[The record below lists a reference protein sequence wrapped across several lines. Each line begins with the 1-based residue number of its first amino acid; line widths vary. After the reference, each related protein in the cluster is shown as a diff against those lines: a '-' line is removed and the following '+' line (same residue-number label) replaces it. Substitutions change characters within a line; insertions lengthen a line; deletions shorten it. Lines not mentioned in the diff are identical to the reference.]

1 MVHCIY
7 LCNPKGNCQEVKT
20 LDKYE
25 YSLKLDE
32 IKKLVT
38 SGNYEEAVK
47 VADTVEW
54 KRVRNTRTLC
64 MVSEIYEANDRLE
77 DSKEILLRAYR
88 RSQTTRTILFRLTE
102 VAIKMKE
109 FDEAVEYYSEFVN
122 AAPNDTSRY
131 ILKYE
136 IYKGRGSSLEDQ
148 ISILEEYKEAEY
160 TEQWGY
166 ELAKLYYQAGE
177 KQKCIESCDD
187 LVLWFRQGKYVIKAL
202 ELKRSLTDLTPVQQ
216 AIYDHRDEMMP
227 IKERVEAAVPE
238 LEKIIVDKM
247 PSNETDAI
255 TENIISETQK
265 ELAQAVSQ
273 HTAAAEQEVLKPVQ
287 DQSWRYAT
295 GGTTRVMPTDVVKET
310 LQQENT
316 TAAPDIAFDAQQLQ
330 KELAESM
337 REIISGIHP
346 AETEAEIVEP
356 KNDMSFFK
364 DRAADV
370 SVEQPKESIDDIL
383 VSMSGADEA
392 ASTAEQEEPEKE
404 IPEMPVM
411 PEQPVEPV
419 KTVAENPNLRPR
431 IQNSGTAASGF
442 AALEAQAAKMRA
454 EAQQA
459 AGLNEQL
466 AARAG
471 VDRDKEEKVKM
482 AAQQPPRT
490 EKPVSRPKAE
500 MPVRQPV
507 MKAQTQAPVNGAG
520 QPTERQAQ
528 PQMNVGQPMQGQ
540 APQQANVSQPVQG
553 MVQQP
558 NGGQPMQGRAPQQ
571 ANVGQ
576 PVQGMAPQQ
585 PNGGQP
591 MQGMAPQQANVS
603 QPVQGMAQQQPN
615 GGQPMQGMAPQQ
627 MNGGQPMQGQAPQP
641 AGMNGQP
648 QPSRQNNVN
657 QAQGV
662 IRMERAGRNA
672 EQAAARQ
679 NPYQQAAY
687 RPHQSLTLS
696 QQQMF
701 SYFSTIQGLQEQIA
715 SALNESLI
723 KVQKDKTSRSGNL
736 VITGDPGSGRTTL
749 GIRFAKALCQGRGSS
764 AARVAKIY
772 AEDFNKKDIPS
783 TVAKIAGGTLIIEEA
798 GDLAEESIAQLSKA
812 MEFRTD
818 GLLVILEDEKSYLKE
833 LFDKNPT
840 FAEKF
845 TSEISIPIMTNDELV
860 TFGKIYAYDE
870 DYRIDD
876 SATVALYNRI
886 SEMQTPEHPVCIADV
901 RDIVDDAIQR
911 SERTGIRKLGRILSH
926 KRYDEDDRV
935 ILYEKDFK

>member
-1 MVHCIY
+1 M
-7 LCNPKGNCQEVKT
+7 
-20 LDKYE
+20 
-25 YSLKLDE
+25 
-32 IKKLVT
+32 
-38 SGNYEEAVK
+38 
-47 VADTVEW
+47 
-54 KRVRNTRTLC
+54 
-64 MVSEIYEANDRLE
+64 
-77 DSKEILLRAYR
+77 
-88 RSQTTRTILFRLTE
+88 TRTILFRLTE

-148 ISILEEYKEAEY
+148 IAILEEYKEAEY

-202 ELKRSLTDLTPVQQ
+202 ELKRSLTELTPMQQ
-216 AIYDHRDEMMP
+216 TIYDHRDENLMP

-273 HTAAAEQEVLKPVQ
+273 HTAAAEQETPEQQ
-287 DQSWRYAT
+287 DQSWRYST
-295 GGTTRVMPTDVVKET
+295 GGTTRVMPADAVKNNLQTDAPAAASAGAAET
-310 LQQENT
+310 LSQKQE
-316 TAAPDIAFDAQQLQ
+316 APDQAFDAQQLQ

-356 KNDMSFFK
+356 KNDMSFFR
-364 DRAADV
+364 DRAGNV
-370 SVEQPKESIDDIL
+370 PVQEPKESIDDIL
-383 VSMSGADEA
+383 VSMSGADET
-392 ASTAEQEEPEKE
+392 ASTSTEEKEPERE
-404 IPEMPVM
+404 MPEMPDLQVEN
-411 PEQPVEPV
+411 EQPKEAVQPSGE
-419 KTVAENPNLRPR
+419 ER
-431 IQNSGTAASGF
+431 IPAPQAAAQDSGMAASGL

-454 EAQQA
+454 EAEQA
-459 AGLNEQL
+459 AGLNERL
-466 AARAG
+466 AAHAG
-471 VDRDKEEKVKM
+471 VNAAAEKKVEMPGTTAPDMASGTLENSQTEKKT
-482 AAQQPPRT
+482 AAQPQV
-490 EKPVSRPKAE
+490 PVKKSEQAAREQRIQSVQQSQAG
-500 MPVRQPV
+500 QPV
-507 MKAQTQAPVNGAG
+507 MSRPA
-520 QPTERQAQ
+520 
-528 PQMNVGQPMQGQ
+528 QGQ
-540 APQQANVSQPVQG
+540 QQAAAGVPQQSSADQKAARVS
-553 MVQQP
+553 
-558 NGGQPMQGRAPQQ
+558 
-571 ANVGQ
+571 
-576 PVQGMAPQQ
+576 
-585 PNGGQP
+585 
-591 MQGMAPQQANVS
+591 
-603 QPVQGMAQQQPN
+603 
-615 GGQPMQGMAPQQ
+615 
-627 MNGGQPMQGQAPQP
+627 
-641 AGMNGQP
+641 
-648 QPSRQNNVN
+648 

-662 IRMERAGRNA
+662 IRMERAGRNT
-672 EQAAARQ
+672 EAAATQQ

-687 RPHQSLTLS
+687 RPNQSLTLS
-696 QQQMF
+696 QQQLF

-715 SALNESLI
+715 CAMKETLNKL
-723 KVQKDKTSRSGNL
+723 QKDKTSRSGNL

-749 GIRFAKALCQGRGSS
+749 GIRFAKALCQERGNS

-772 AEDFNKKDIPS
+772 AEDFNKKDIAS

-798 GDLAEESIAQLSKA
+798 GDLSEESIAQLSKA

-876 SATVALYNRI
+876 SAMVALYNRI
-886 SEMQTPEHPVCIADV
+886 GEMQTPEHPVCIADV
-901 RDIVDDAIQR
+901 RDIVDDAISR

>member
-273 HTAAAEQEVLKPVQ
+273 HTAAAEQEVLEPVQ

-295 GGTTRVMPTDVVKET
+295 GGTTRVMPTDAVKET

-316 TAAPDIAFDAQQLQ
+316 TAAPDAAFDAQQLQ

-356 KNDMSFFK
+356 KNDMSFFE

-419 KTVAENPNLRPR
+419 KTVVENPNLRPQM
-431 IQNSGTAASGF
+431 QNSGTAASGF

-471 VDRDKEEKVKM
+471 VDRDKEGSGQWRRPANRETDT
-482 AAQQPPRT
+482 AAAECRPAHAGTGTAADECWSTRAGTGTAADGRRPAHAGNGTAAAERQSTHAGNGSTAAERWPAHAGNGAAAAERWPAHAGNGAAASRNEWPAAAASPEQCKSGPGCDPYGARRQKCRAGSGPAESLPAGSIPASSEPDLKPAADVLLFLHNSGTSGANRFRT
-490 EKPVSRPKAE
+490 E
-500 MPVRQPV
+500 
-507 MKAQTQAPVNGAG
+507 
-520 QPTERQAQ
+520 
-528 PQMNVGQPMQGQ
+528 
-540 APQQANVSQPVQG
+540 
-553 MVQQP
+553 
-558 NGGQPMQGRAPQQ
+558 
-571 ANVGQ
+571 
-576 PVQGMAPQQ
+576 
-585 PNGGQP
+585 
-591 MQGMAPQQANVS
+591 
-603 QPVQGMAQQQPN
+603 
-615 GGQPMQGMAPQQ
+615 
-627 MNGGQPMQGQAPQP
+627 
-641 AGMNGQP
+641 
-648 QPSRQNNVN
+648 
-657 QAQGV
+657 
-662 IRMERAGRNA
+662 
-672 EQAAARQ
+672 
-679 NPYQQAAY
+679 
-687 RPHQSLTLS
+687 
-696 QQQMF
+696 
-701 SYFSTIQGLQEQIA
+701 
-715 SALNESLI
+715 
-723 KVQKDKTSRSGNL
+723 
-736 VITGDPGSGRTTL
+736 
-749 GIRFAKALCQGRGSS
+749 
-764 AARVAKIY
+764 
-772 AEDFNKKDIPS
+772 
-783 TVAKIAGGTLIIEEA
+783 
-798 GDLAEESIAQLSKA
+798 
-812 MEFRTD
+812 
-818 GLLVILEDEKSYLKE
+818 
-833 LFDKNPT
+833 
-840 FAEKF
+840 
-845 TSEISIPIMTNDELV
+845 
-860 TFGKIYAYDE
+860 
-870 DYRIDD
+870 
-876 SATVALYNRI
+876 
-886 SEMQTPEHPVCIADV
+886 
-901 RDIVDDAIQR
+901 
-911 SERTGIRKLGRILSH
+911 
-926 KRYDEDDRV
+926 
-935 ILYEKDFK
+935 

>member
-1 MVHCIY
+1 MVDCTY

-25 YSLKLDE
+25 YNLKLDE

-64 MVSEIYEANDRLE
+64 MVSEIYEANGRLE

-88 RSQTTRTILFRLTE
+88 RSQMTRTILFRLTE

-148 ISILEEYKEAEY
+148 IAILEEYKEAEY

-202 ELKRSLTDLTPVQQ
+202 ELKRSLTELTPMQQ
-216 AIYDHRDEMMP
+216 TIYDHRDENLMP

-273 HTAAAEQEVLKPVQ
+273 HTAAAEQETPEQQ
-287 DQSWRYAT
+287 DQSWRYST
-295 GGTTRVMPTDVVKET
+295 GGTTRVMPADAVRNNLQTDAPAAASAGAAEAVP
-310 LQQENT
+310 QEPE
-316 TAAPDIAFDAQQLQ
+316 APDQAFDAQQLQ

-356 KNDMSFFK
+356 KNDMSFFR
-364 DRAADV
+364 DRAGNV
-370 SVEQPKESIDDIL
+370 PVQEPKESIDDIL
-383 VSMSGADEA
+383 VSMSGADET
-392 ASTAEQEEPEKE
+392 ASTEEKEPERE
-404 IPEMPVM
+404 MPEMPDLQVEN
-411 PEQPVEPV
+411 EQPKEAVQPSGE
-419 KTVAENPNLRPR
+419 ER
-431 IQNSGTAASGF
+431 IPASQAAAQDPGMAASGF

-454 EAQQA
+454 EAEQA
-459 AGLNEQL
+459 AGLNERL
-466 AARAG
+466 AAHAG
-471 VDRDKEEKVKM
+471 VNAAAEKKVEMPGTTAPDMASGTLENSQTEKKT
-482 AAQQPPRT
+482 AAQPQVPVK
-490 EKPVSRPKAE
+490 KPEQAAREQRIQSVQQSQDG
-500 MPVRQPV
+500 QPV
-507 MKAQTQAPVNGAG
+507 MS
-520 QPTERQAQ
+520 QPA
-528 PQMNVGQPMQGQ
+528 QGQ
-540 APQQANVSQPVQG
+540 QQAAAGVPQQSSADQKAARVS
-553 MVQQP
+553 
-558 NGGQPMQGRAPQQ
+558 
-571 ANVGQ
+571 
-576 PVQGMAPQQ
+576 
-585 PNGGQP
+585 
-591 MQGMAPQQANVS
+591 
-603 QPVQGMAQQQPN
+603 
-615 GGQPMQGMAPQQ
+615 
-627 MNGGQPMQGQAPQP
+627 
-641 AGMNGQP
+641 
-648 QPSRQNNVN
+648 

-662 IRMERAGRNA
+662 IRMERAGRNT
-672 EQAAARQ
+672 EAAATQQ

-687 RPHQSLTLS
+687 RPNQSLTLS
-696 QQQMF
+696 QQQLF

-715 SALNESLI
+715 CAMKETLNKL
-723 KVQKDKTSRSGNL
+723 QKDKTSRSGNL

-749 GIRFAKALCQGRGSS
+749 GIRFAKALCQERGNS

-772 AEDFNKKDIPS
+772 AEDFNKKDIAS

-798 GDLAEESIAQLSKA
+798 GDLSEESIAQLSKA

-876 SATVALYNRI
+876 SAMVALYNRI
-886 SEMQTPEHPVCIADV
+886 GEMQTPEHPVCIADV
-901 RDIVDDAIQR
+901 RDIVDDAISR

>member
-553 MVQQP
+553 M
-558 NGGQPMQGRAPQQ
+558 
-571 ANVGQ
+571 
-576 PVQGMAPQQ
+576 
-585 PNGGQP
+585 
-591 MQGMAPQQANVS
+591 
-603 QPVQGMAQQQPN
+603 AQQQPN
-615 GGQPMQGMAPQQ
+615 GGQPMQGR
-627 MNGGQPMQGQAPQP
+627 APQP

>member
-1 MVHCIY
+1 MVDCTY

-25 YSLKLDE
+25 YNLKLDE

-64 MVSEIYEANDRLE
+64 MVSEIYEANGRLE

-88 RSQTTRTILFRLTE
+88 RSQMTRTILFRLTE

-148 ISILEEYKEAEY
+148 IAILEEYKEAEY

-202 ELKRSLTDLTPVQQ
+202 ELKRSLTELTPMQQ
-216 AIYDHRDEMMP
+216 TIYDHRDENLMP

-273 HTAAAEQEVLKPVQ
+273 HTAAAEQETPEQQ
-287 DQSWRYAT
+287 DQSWRYST
-295 GGTTRVMPTDVVKET
+295 GGTTRVMPADAVRNNLQTDAPAAASVEAAEAVP
-310 LQQENT
+310 QEPE
-316 TAAPDIAFDAQQLQ
+316 APDQAFDAQQLQ

-356 KNDMSFFK
+356 KNDMSFFR
-364 DRAADV
+364 DRAGNV
-370 SVEQPKESIDDIL
+370 PVQEPKESIDDIL
-383 VSMSGADEA
+383 VSMSGADET
-392 ASTAEQEEPEKE
+392 ASTEEKEPER
-404 IPEMPVM
+404 EMPAM
-411 PEQPVEPV
+411 PEQPDLQVENEKPKEAV
-419 KTVAENPNLRPR
+419 QPSGEER
-431 IQNSGTAASGF
+431 IPAPQAAAQDPGMAASGF

-454 EAQQA
+454 EAEQA
-459 AGLNEQL
+459 AGLNERL
-466 AARAG
+466 AAHAG
-471 VDRDKEEKVKM
+471 VNAAAEKKVEMPGTTAPDMASGTLENSQTEKKT
-482 AAQQPPRT
+482 AAQPQVPVKKPEQAAREQRIQSVQQNHVDPAPAAYQETQPRPT
-490 EKPVSRPKAE
+490 VPVQGQQSQSG
-500 MPVRQPV
+500 QPV
-507 MKAQTQAPVNGAG
+507 MS
-520 QPTERQAQ
+520 QPA
-528 PQMNVGQPMQGQ
+528 QGQ
-540 APQQANVSQPVQG
+540 QQAAAGVPQQSSADQKAARVS
-553 MVQQP
+553 
-558 NGGQPMQGRAPQQ
+558 
-571 ANVGQ
+571 
-576 PVQGMAPQQ
+576 
-585 PNGGQP
+585 
-591 MQGMAPQQANVS
+591 
-603 QPVQGMAQQQPN
+603 
-615 GGQPMQGMAPQQ
+615 
-627 MNGGQPMQGQAPQP
+627 
-641 AGMNGQP
+641 
-648 QPSRQNNVN
+648 

-662 IRMERAGRNA
+662 IRMERAGRNT
-672 EQAAARQ
+672 EAAATQQ
-679 NPYQQAAY
+679 NPYQQVAY
-687 RPHQSLTLS
+687 RPNQSLTLS
-696 QQQMF
+696 QQQLF

-715 SALNESLI
+715 CAMKETLNKL
-723 KVQKDKTSRSGNL
+723 QKDKTSRSGNL

-749 GIRFAKALCQGRGSS
+749 GIRFAKALCQERGNS

-772 AEDFNKKDIPS
+772 AEDFNKKDIAS

-798 GDLAEESIAQLSKA
+798 GDLSEESIAQLSKA

-876 SATVALYNRI
+876 SAMVALYNRI
-886 SEMQTPEHPVCIADV
+886 GEMQTPEHPVCIADV
-901 RDIVDDAIQR
+901 RDIVDDAISR

>member
-1 MVHCIY
+1 MVDCTY

-25 YSLKLDE
+25 YNLKLDE

-64 MVSEIYEANDRLE
+64 MVSEIYEANGRLE

-88 RSQTTRTILFRLTE
+88 RSQMTRTILFRLTE

-148 ISILEEYKEAEY
+148 IAILEEYKEAEY

-202 ELKRSLTDLTPVQQ
+202 ELKRSLTELTPMQQ
-216 AIYDHRDEMMP
+216 TIYDHRDENLMP

-273 HTAAAEQEVLKPVQ
+273 HTAAAEQETPEQQ
-287 DQSWRYAT
+287 DQSWRYST
-295 GGTTRVMPTDVVKET
+295 GGTTRVMPADAVRNNLQTDAPAAASVEAAEAVP
-310 LQQENT
+310 QEPE
-316 TAAPDIAFDAQQLQ
+316 APDQAFDAQQLQ

-337 REIISGIHP
+337 REIISGIRP

-356 KNDMSFFK
+356 KNDMSFFR
-364 DRAADV
+364 DRAGNV
-370 SVEQPKESIDDIL
+370 PVQEPKESIDDIL
-383 VSMSGADEA
+383 VSMSGADET
-392 ASTAEQEEPEKE
+392 ASTEEKE
-404 IPEMPVM
+404 PKREMPEMPDLQVEN
-411 PEQPVEPV
+411 EQPKEVVQPSGE
-419 KTVAENPNLRPR
+419 ER
-431 IQNSGTAASGF
+431 IPAPQAAAQDPGMAASGF

-454 EAQQA
+454 EAEQA
-459 AGLNEQL
+459 AGLNERL
-466 AARAG
+466 AAHAG
-471 VDRDKEEKVKM
+471 VNAAAEKKVEMPGTTASDMASGTLENSQTEKKT
-482 AAQQPPRT
+482 AAQPQVPVK
-490 EKPVSRPKAE
+490 KPEQAAREQRIQSVQQSQAG
-500 MPVRQPV
+500 QPV
-507 MKAQTQAPVNGAG
+507 MS
-520 QPTERQAQ
+520 QPA
-528 PQMNVGQPMQGQ
+528 QGQ
-540 APQQANVSQPVQG
+540 QQAAAGVPQQSSADQKAARVS
-553 MVQQP
+553 
-558 NGGQPMQGRAPQQ
+558 
-571 ANVGQ
+571 
-576 PVQGMAPQQ
+576 
-585 PNGGQP
+585 
-591 MQGMAPQQANVS
+591 
-603 QPVQGMAQQQPN
+603 
-615 GGQPMQGMAPQQ
+615 
-627 MNGGQPMQGQAPQP
+627 
-641 AGMNGQP
+641 
-648 QPSRQNNVN
+648 

-662 IRMERAGRNA
+662 IRMERAGRNT
-672 EQAAARQ
+672 EAAATQQ

-687 RPHQSLTLS
+687 RPNQSLTLS
-696 QQQMF
+696 QQQLF

-715 SALNESLI
+715 CAMKETLNKL
-723 KVQKDKTSRSGNL
+723 QKDKTSRSGNL

-749 GIRFAKALCQGRGSS
+749 GIRFAKALCQERGNS

-772 AEDFNKKDIPS
+772 AEDFNKKDIAS

-798 GDLAEESIAQLSKA
+798 GDLSEESIAQLSKA

-876 SATVALYNRI
+876 SAMVALYNRI
-886 SEMQTPEHPVCIADV
+886 GEMQTPEHPVCIADV
-901 RDIVDDAIQR
+901 RDIVDDAISR

>member
-273 HTAAAEQEVLKPVQ
+273 HTAAAEQEVLEPVQ
-287 DQSWRYAT
+287 DQSWRYTT
-295 GGTTRVMPTDVVKET
+295 GGTTRVMPTDAVKET

-316 TAAPDIAFDAQQLQ
+316 TATPDTAFDAQQLQ

-419 KTVAENPNLRPR
+419 KTVAENPNLRPQM
-431 IQNSGTAASGF
+431 QNSGTAASGF

-482 AAQQPPRT
+482 AEQQPLRT
-490 EKPVSRPKAE
+490 EKPVSQPKAE
-500 MPVRQPV
+500 MPVQQPV
-507 MKAQTQAPVNGAG
+507 MKAQPQAPVNGAG
-520 QPTERQAQ
+520 QPTERQTQ
-528 PQMNVGQPMQGQ
+528 PQLNVGQPMQGQ
-540 APQQANVSQPVQG
+540 AS
-553 MVQQP
+553 
-558 NGGQPMQGRAPQQ
+558 QQ

-585 PNGGQP
+585 PNGGR
-591 MQGMAPQQANVS
+591 
-603 QPVQGMAQQQPN
+603 
-615 GGQPMQGMAPQQ
+615 
-627 MNGGQPMQGQAPQP
+627 PMQGQAPQQPNVGQPVQGMAPQP
-641 AGMNGQP
+641 AAMNGQP
-648 QPSRQNNVN
+648 QPPRQNNVN

>member
-1 MVHCIY
+1 MVDCTY

-25 YSLKLDE
+25 YNLKLDE

-64 MVSEIYEANDRLE
+64 MVSEIYEANGRLE

-88 RSQTTRTILFRLTE
+88 RSQMTRTILFRLTE

-148 ISILEEYKEAEY
+148 IAILEEYKEAEY

-202 ELKRSLTDLTPVQQ
+202 ELKRSLTELTPMQQ
-216 AIYDHRDEMMP
+216 TIYDHRDENLMP

-273 HTAAAEQEVLKPVQ
+273 HTAAAEQETPEQQ
-287 DQSWRYAT
+287 DQSWRYST
-295 GGTTRVMPTDVVKET
+295 GGTTRVMPADAVRNNLQTDAPAAASVEAAET
-310 LQQENT
+310 LSQKQE
-316 TAAPDIAFDAQQLQ
+316 APDQAFDAQQLQ

-356 KNDMSFFK
+356 KNDMSFFR
-364 DRAADV
+364 DRAGNV
-370 SVEQPKESIDDIL
+370 PVQEPKESIDDIL
-383 VSMSGADEA
+383 VSMSGADET
-392 ASTAEQEEPEKE
+392 ASTEEKEPERE
-404 IPEMPVM
+404 MPEMPDLQVEN
-411 PEQPVEPV
+411 EQPKEAVQPSGE
-419 KTVAENPNLRPR
+419 ER
-431 IQNSGTAASGF
+431 IPASQAAAQDPGMAASGF

-454 EAQQA
+454 EAEQA
-459 AGLNEQL
+459 AGLNERL
-466 AARAG
+466 AAHAG
-471 VDRDKEEKVKM
+471 VNAAAEKKVEMPGTTAPDMASGTLENSQTEKKT
-482 AAQQPPRT
+482 AAQPQVPVK
-490 EKPVSRPKAE
+490 KPEQAAREQRIQSVQQSQAG
-500 MPVRQPV
+500 QPV
-507 MKAQTQAPVNGAG
+507 MS
-520 QPTERQAQ
+520 QPA
-528 PQMNVGQPMQGQ
+528 QGQ
-540 APQQANVSQPVQG
+540 QQAAAGVPQQSSADQKAARVS
-553 MVQQP
+553 
-558 NGGQPMQGRAPQQ
+558 
-571 ANVGQ
+571 
-576 PVQGMAPQQ
+576 
-585 PNGGQP
+585 
-591 MQGMAPQQANVS
+591 
-603 QPVQGMAQQQPN
+603 
-615 GGQPMQGMAPQQ
+615 
-627 MNGGQPMQGQAPQP
+627 
-641 AGMNGQP
+641 
-648 QPSRQNNVN
+648 

-662 IRMERAGRNA
+662 IRMERAGRNT
-672 EQAAARQ
+672 EAAATQQ

-687 RPHQSLTLS
+687 RPNQSLTLS
-696 QQQMF
+696 QQQLF

-715 SALNESLI
+715 CAMKETLNKL
-723 KVQKDKTSRSGNL
+723 QKDKTSRSGNL

-749 GIRFAKALCQGRGSS
+749 GIRFAKALCQERGNS

-772 AEDFNKKDIPS
+772 AEDFNKKDIAS

-798 GDLAEESIAQLSKA
+798 GDLSEESIAQLSKA

-876 SATVALYNRI
+876 SAMVALYNRI
-886 SEMQTPEHPVCIADV
+886 GEMQTPEHPVCIADV
-901 RDIVDDAIQR
+901 RDIVDDAISR

>member
-273 HTAAAEQEVLKPVQ
+273 HTAAAEQEVLEPVQ

-295 GGTTRVMPTDVVKET
+295 GGTTRVMPTDAVKET

-316 TAAPDIAFDAQQLQ
+316 TAAPDTAFDAQQLQ

-419 KTVAENPNLRPR
+419 KTVAENPNLRPQM
-431 IQNSGTAASGF
+431 QNSGTAASGF

-471 VDRDKEEKVKM
+471 VDRDKEEKVKA
-482 AAQQPPRT
+482 AAQQQPRT

-500 MPVRQPV
+500 MPVQQPV

-520 QPTERQAQ
+520 QPTERQTQ
-528 PQMNVGQPMQGQ
+528 PQLNV
-540 APQQANVSQPVQG
+540 
-553 MVQQP
+553 
-558 NGGQPMQGRAPQQ
+558 
-571 ANVGQ
+571 
-576 PVQGMAPQQ
+576 
-585 PNGGQP
+585 GQP
-591 MQGMAPQQANVS
+591 MQGMAPQ
-603 QPVQGMAQQQPN
+603 
-615 GGQPMQGMAPQQ
+615 
-627 MNGGQPMQGQAPQP
+627 P
-641 AGMNGQP
+641 AAMNGQP
-648 QPSRQNNVN
+648 QPPRQNNVN

-672 EQAAARQ
+672 EQASARQ

-715 SALNESLI
+715 FALNESLI

>member
-273 HTAAAEQEVLKPVQ
+273 HTAAAEQEVLEPVQ
-287 DQSWRYAT
+287 DQSWRYTT
-295 GGTTRVMPTDVVKET
+295 GGTTRVMPTDAVKET

-316 TAAPDIAFDAQQLQ
+316 TAAPDTAFDAQQLQ

-383 VSMSGADEA
+383 VSMSGANEA

-419 KTVAENPNLRPR
+419 KTVAENPNLRPQM
-431 IQNSGTAASGF
+431 QNSGTAASGF

-482 AAQQPPRT
+482 AAQQQPRT

-500 MPVRQPV
+500 MPVQQPV
-507 MKAQTQAPVNGAG
+507 MKAQPQAPVNGAG
-520 QPTERQAQ
+520 QAAERQAQ

-540 APQQANVSQPVQG
+540 AS
-553 MVQQP
+553 
-558 NGGQPMQGRAPQQ
+558 QQ

-585 PNGGQP
+585 PNGGR
-591 MQGMAPQQANVS
+591 
-603 QPVQGMAQQQPN
+603 
-615 GGQPMQGMAPQQ
+615 
-627 MNGGQPMQGQAPQP
+627 PMQGQAPQQPNVGQPVQGMAPQP
-641 AGMNGQP
+641 AAMNGQP
-648 QPSRQNNVN
+648 QPPRQNNVN

-672 EQAAARQ
+672 EQAAAQQ

>member
-1 MVHCIY
+1 M
-7 LCNPKGNCQEVKT
+7 KT

-25 YSLKLDE
+25 YNLKLDE

-64 MVSEIYEANDRLE
+64 MVSEIYEANGRLE

-88 RSQTTRTILFRLTE
+88 RSQMTRTILFRLTE

-148 ISILEEYKEAEY
+148 IAILEEYKEAEY

-202 ELKRSLTDLTPVQQ
+202 ELKRSLTELTPMQQ
-216 AIYDHRDEMMP
+216 TIYDHRDENLMP

-273 HTAAAEQEVLKPVQ
+273 HTAAAEQETPEQQ
-287 DQSWRYAT
+287 DQSWRYST
-295 GGTTRVMPTDVVKET
+295 GGTTRVMPADAVRNNLQTDAPAAASVEAAEAVP
-310 LQQENT
+310 QEPE
-316 TAAPDIAFDAQQLQ
+316 APDQAFDAQQLQ

-337 REIISGIHP
+337 REIISGIRP

-356 KNDMSFFK
+356 KNDMSFFR
-364 DRAADV
+364 DRAGNV
-370 SVEQPKESIDDIL
+370 PVQEPKESIDDIL
-383 VSMSGADEA
+383 VSMSGADET
-392 ASTAEQEEPEKE
+392 ASTEEKEPER
-404 IPEMPVM
+404 EMPDLQVEN
-411 PEQPVEPV
+411 EQPKEAVQPSGE
-419 KTVAENPNLRPR
+419 ER
-431 IQNSGTAASGF
+431 IPAPQAAAQDSGMAASGL

-454 EAQQA
+454 EAEQA
-459 AGLNEQL
+459 AGLNERL
-466 AARAG
+466 AAHAG
-471 VDRDKEEKVKM
+471 VNAAAEKKVEMPGTTAPDMASGTLENSQTEKKT
-482 AAQQPPRT
+482 AAQPQV
-490 EKPVSRPKAE
+490 PVKKSEQAAREQRIQSVQQSQAG
-500 MPVRQPV
+500 QPV
-507 MKAQTQAPVNGAG
+507 MN
-520 QPTERQAQ
+520 QPA
-528 PQMNVGQPMQGQ
+528 QGQ
-540 APQQANVSQPVQG
+540 QQAAAGVPQQSSADQKAARVS
-553 MVQQP
+553 
-558 NGGQPMQGRAPQQ
+558 
-571 ANVGQ
+571 
-576 PVQGMAPQQ
+576 
-585 PNGGQP
+585 
-591 MQGMAPQQANVS
+591 
-603 QPVQGMAQQQPN
+603 
-615 GGQPMQGMAPQQ
+615 
-627 MNGGQPMQGQAPQP
+627 
-641 AGMNGQP
+641 
-648 QPSRQNNVN
+648 

-662 IRMERAGRNA
+662 IRMERAGRNT
-672 EQAAARQ
+672 EAAATQQ

-687 RPHQSLTLS
+687 RPNQSLTLS
-696 QQQMF
+696 QQQLF

-715 SALNESLI
+715 CAMKETLNKL
-723 KVQKDKTSRSGNL
+723 QKDKTSRSGNL

-749 GIRFAKALCQGRGSS
+749 GIRFAKALCQERGNS

-772 AEDFNKKDIPS
+772 AEDFNKKDIAS

-798 GDLAEESIAQLSKA
+798 GDLSEESIAQLSKA

-876 SATVALYNRI
+876 SAMVALYNRI
-886 SEMQTPEHPVCIADV
+886 GEMQTPEHPVCIADV
-901 RDIVDDAIQR
+901 RDIVDDAISR

>member
-273 HTAAAEQEVLKPVQ
+273 HTAAAEQEVLEPVQ

-295 GGTTRVMPTDVVKET
+295 GGTTRVMPTDAVKET

-316 TAAPDIAFDAQQLQ
+316 TAAPDTAFDAQQLQ

-419 KTVAENPNLRPR
+419 KTVAENPNLRPQM
-431 IQNSGTAASGF
+431 QNSGTAASGF

-471 VDRDKEEKVKM
+471 VDRNKEEKVKM
-482 AAQQPPRT
+482 AAQQQPRT
-490 EKPVSRPKAE
+490 EKPVSRPKEE
-500 MPVRQPV
+500 MPVQQPV

-520 QPTERQAQ
+520 QPTERQTQ
-528 PQMNVGQPMQGQ
+528 
-540 APQQANVSQPVQG
+540 
-553 MVQQP
+553 QQP
-558 NGGQPMQGRAPQQ
+558 NGGQPMQGQASQQ

-585 PNGGQP
+585 PNSGQPMQGQAPQQPNGSQPMQGMAPQQPNVGQP
-591 MQGMAPQQANVS
+591 MQGMAPQ
-603 QPVQGMAQQQPN
+603 
-615 GGQPMQGMAPQQ
+615 
-627 MNGGQPMQGQAPQP
+627 P
-641 AGMNGQP
+641 AAMNGQP
-648 QPSRQNNVN
+648 QPPRQNNVN
-657 QAQGV
+657 QVQGV

-715 SALNESLI
+715 FALNESLI

>member
-273 HTAAAEQEVLKPVQ
+273 HTAAAEQEVLEPVQ

-295 GGTTRVMPTDVVKET
+295 GGTTRVMPTDAVKET

-316 TAAPDIAFDAQQLQ
+316 TAAPDTAFDAQQLQ

-356 KNDMSFFK
+356 KNDMSFFE

-419 KTVAENPNLRPR
+419 KTVAENPNLRPQM
-431 IQNSGTAASGF
+431 QNSGTAASGF

-471 VDRDKEEKVKM
+471 VDRDKEEKVKV
-482 AAQQPPRT
+482 AAQQQPRT

-500 MPVRQPV
+500 MPVQQPV

-520 QPTERQAQ
+520 QPTER
-528 PQMNVGQPMQGQ
+528 
-540 APQQANVSQPVQG
+540 
-553 MVQQP
+553 
-558 NGGQPMQGRAPQQ
+558 
-571 ANVGQ
+571 
-576 PVQGMAPQQ
+576 MAPQQ
-585 PNGGQP
+585 PNVGQP
-591 MQGMAPQQANVS
+591 MQGMAPQQPNV
-603 QPVQGMAQQQPN
+603 
-615 GGQPMQGMAPQQ
+615 GQPMQGMAPQ
-627 MNGGQPMQGQAPQP
+627 P
-641 AGMNGQP
+641 AAMNGQP
-648 QPSRQNNVN
+648 QPPRQNNVN

-715 SALNESLI
+715 FALNESLI

>member
-1 MVHCIY
+1 MVDCTY

-25 YSLKLDE
+25 YNLKLDE

-64 MVSEIYEANDRLE
+64 MVSEIYEANGRLE

-88 RSQTTRTILFRLTE
+88 RSQMTRTILFRLTE

-148 ISILEEYKEAEY
+148 IAILEEYKEAEY

-202 ELKRSLTDLTPVQQ
+202 ELKRSLTELTPMQQ
-216 AIYDHRDEMMP
+216 TIYDHRDENLMP

-273 HTAAAEQEVLKPVQ
+273 HTAAAEQETPEQQ
-287 DQSWRYAT
+287 DQSWRYST
-295 GGTTRVMPTDVVKET
+295 GGTTRVMPADAVRNNLQTDAPAAASAGAAEAVP
-310 LQQENT
+310 QEPEV
-316 TAAPDIAFDAQQLQ
+316 PDQAFDAQQLQ

-356 KNDMSFFK
+356 KNDMSFFR
-364 DRAADV
+364 DRAGNV
-370 SVEQPKESIDDIL
+370 PVQEPKESIDDIL
-383 VSMSGADEA
+383 VSMSGADET
-392 ASTAEQEEPEKE
+392 ASTEEKEPERE
-404 IPEMPVM
+404 MPEMPDLQVEN
-411 PEQPVEPV
+411 EQPKAAVQPSGE
-419 KTVAENPNLRPR
+419 ER
-431 IQNSGTAASGF
+431 IPAPQAAAQDPGMAASGF

-454 EAQQA
+454 EAEQA
-459 AGLNEQL
+459 AGLNERL
-466 AARAG
+466 AAHAGVNAAAEKKVEMPGTTAPDMSSGTLENSQTEKKTAAQPQVPVKKPEQAAREQRIQSGQQSRAG
-471 VDRDKEEKVKM
+471 
-482 AAQQPPRT
+482 
-490 EKPVSRPKAE
+490 
-500 MPVRQPV
+500 QPV
-507 MKAQTQAPVNGAG
+507 MS
-520 QPTERQAQ
+520 QPA
-528 PQMNVGQPMQGQ
+528 QGQ
-540 APQQANVSQPVQG
+540 QQAAAGVPQQSSADQKAARVS
-553 MVQQP
+553 
-558 NGGQPMQGRAPQQ
+558 
-571 ANVGQ
+571 
-576 PVQGMAPQQ
+576 
-585 PNGGQP
+585 
-591 MQGMAPQQANVS
+591 
-603 QPVQGMAQQQPN
+603 
-615 GGQPMQGMAPQQ
+615 
-627 MNGGQPMQGQAPQP
+627 
-641 AGMNGQP
+641 
-648 QPSRQNNVN
+648 

-662 IRMERAGRNA
+662 IRMERAGRNT
-672 EQAAARQ
+672 EAAATQQ

-687 RPHQSLTLS
+687 RPNQSLTLS
-696 QQQMF
+696 QQQLF

-715 SALNESLI
+715 CAMKETLNKL
-723 KVQKDKTSRSGNL
+723 QKDKTSRSGNL

-749 GIRFAKALCQGRGSS
+749 GIRFAKALCQERGNS

-772 AEDFNKKDIPS
+772 AEDFNKKDIAS

-798 GDLAEESIAQLSKA
+798 GDLSEESIAQLSKA

-876 SATVALYNRI
+876 SAMVALYNRI
-886 SEMQTPEHPVCIADV
+886 GEMQTPEHPVCIADV
-901 RDIVDDAIQR
+901 RDIVDDAISR

>member
-1 MVHCIY
+1 MVDCTY

-25 YSLKLDE
+25 YNLKLDE

-64 MVSEIYEANDRLE
+64 MVSEIYEANGRLE

-88 RSQTTRTILFRLTE
+88 RSQMTRTILFRLTE

-148 ISILEEYKEAEY
+148 IAILEEYKEAEY

-202 ELKRSLTDLTPVQQ
+202 ELKRSLTELTPMQQ
-216 AIYDHRDEMMP
+216 TIYDHRDENLMP

-273 HTAAAEQEVLKPVQ
+273 HTAAAEQETPEQQ
-287 DQSWRYAT
+287 DQSWRYST
-295 GGTTRVMPTDVVKET
+295 GGTTRVMPADAVRNNLQTDAPAAASVEAAEAVP
-310 LQQENT
+310 QEPE
-316 TAAPDIAFDAQQLQ
+316 ASDQAFDAQQLQ

-337 REIISGIHP
+337 REIISGIRP

-356 KNDMSFFK
+356 KNDMSFFR
-364 DRAADV
+364 DRAGNV
-370 SVEQPKESIDDIL
+370 PVQEPKESIDDIL
-383 VSMSGADEA
+383 VSMSGADET
-392 ASTAEQEEPEKE
+392 ASTEEKEPERE
-404 IPEMPVM
+404 MPEMPDLQVEN
-411 PEQPVEPV
+411 EQPKEAVQP
-419 KTVAENPNLRPR
+419 
-431 IQNSGTAASGF
+431 SGEEGIPASQAAAQDPGMAASGF

-454 EAQQA
+454 EAEQA
-459 AGLNEQL
+459 AGLNARL
-466 AARAG
+466 AAHAG
-471 VDRDKEEKVKM
+471 VNAVAEKKVEMPGTTAPDMASGTLENSQTEKKT
-482 AAQQPPRT
+482 AAQPQVPVK
-490 EKPVSRPKAE
+490 KPEQAAREQRIQSVQQSQAG
-500 MPVRQPV
+500 QPV
-507 MKAQTQAPVNGAG
+507 MSQPAQGQQQAAAGVPQQSSAG
-520 QPTERQAQ
+520 QKAAR
-528 PQMNVGQPMQGQ
+528 
-540 APQQANVSQPVQG
+540 VS
-553 MVQQP
+553 
-558 NGGQPMQGRAPQQ
+558 
-571 ANVGQ
+571 
-576 PVQGMAPQQ
+576 
-585 PNGGQP
+585 
-591 MQGMAPQQANVS
+591 
-603 QPVQGMAQQQPN
+603 
-615 GGQPMQGMAPQQ
+615 
-627 MNGGQPMQGQAPQP
+627 
-641 AGMNGQP
+641 
-648 QPSRQNNVN
+648 

-662 IRMERAGRNA
+662 IRMERVGRNT
-672 EQAAARQ
+672 EAAATQQ

-687 RPHQSLTLS
+687 RPNQSLTLS
-696 QQQMF
+696 QQQLF

-715 SALNESLI
+715 CAMKEALNKL
-723 KVQKDKTSRSGNL
+723 QKDKTSRSGNL

-749 GIRFAKALCQGRGSS
+749 GIRFAKALCQERGNS

-772 AEDFNKKDIPS
+772 AEDFNKKDIAS

-798 GDLAEESIAQLSKA
+798 GDLSEESIAQLSKA

-876 SATVALYNRI
+876 SAMVALYNRI
-886 SEMQTPEHPVCIADV
+886 GEMQTPEHPVCIADV
-901 RDIVDDAIQR
+901 RDIVDDAISR

>member
-1 MVHCIY
+1 MVDCTY

-25 YSLKLDE
+25 YNLKLDE

-64 MVSEIYEANDRLE
+64 MVSEIYEANGRLE

-88 RSQTTRTILFRLTE
+88 RSQMTRTILFRLTE

-148 ISILEEYKEAEY
+148 IAILEEYKEAEY

-202 ELKRSLTDLTPVQQ
+202 ELKRSLTELTPMQQ
-216 AIYDHRDEMMP
+216 TIYDHRDENLMP

-273 HTAAAEQEVLKPVQ
+273 HTAAAEQETPEQQ
-287 DQSWRYAT
+287 DQSWRYST
-295 GGTTRVMPTDVVKET
+295 GGTTRVMPADAVRNNLQTDAPAAASAGAAEAVS
-310 LQQENT
+310 QEPE
-316 TAAPDIAFDAQQLQ
+316 APDQAFDAQQLQ

-356 KNDMSFFK
+356 KNDMSFFR
-364 DRAADV
+364 DRAGNV
-370 SVEQPKESIDDIL
+370 PVQEPKESIDDIL
-383 VSMSGADEA
+383 VSMSGADET
-392 ASTAEQEEPEKE
+392 ASTEEKEPER
-404 IPEMPVM
+404 EMPAM
-411 PEQPVEPV
+411 PEQPDLQVENEKPKEAV
-419 KTVAENPNLRPR
+419 QPSGEER
-431 IQNSGTAASGF
+431 IPAPQAAAQDPGMAASGF

-454 EAQQA
+454 EAEQA
-459 AGLNEQL
+459 AGLNERL
-466 AARAG
+466 AAHAG
-471 VDRDKEEKVKM
+471 VNAAAEKKVEMPGTTAPDMASGTLENSQTEKKT
-482 AAQQPPRT
+482 AAQPQVPVK
-490 EKPVSRPKAE
+490 KPEQAAREQRIQSVQQSQAG
-500 MPVRQPV
+500 QPV
-507 MKAQTQAPVNGAG
+507 MS
-520 QPTERQAQ
+520 QPA
-528 PQMNVGQPMQGQ
+528 QGQ
-540 APQQANVSQPVQG
+540 QQAAAGVPQQSSADQKAARVS
-553 MVQQP
+553 
-558 NGGQPMQGRAPQQ
+558 
-571 ANVGQ
+571 
-576 PVQGMAPQQ
+576 
-585 PNGGQP
+585 
-591 MQGMAPQQANVS
+591 
-603 QPVQGMAQQQPN
+603 
-615 GGQPMQGMAPQQ
+615 
-627 MNGGQPMQGQAPQP
+627 
-641 AGMNGQP
+641 
-648 QPSRQNNVN
+648 

-662 IRMERAGRNA
+662 IRMERAGRNT
-672 EQAAARQ
+672 EAAATQQ
-679 NPYQQAAY
+679 NPYLQAAY
-687 RPHQSLTLS
+687 LPNQSLTLS
-696 QQQMF
+696 QQQLF

-715 SALNESLI
+715 CAMKETLNKL
-723 KVQKDKTSRSGNL
+723 QKDKTSRSGNL

-749 GIRFAKALCQGRGSS
+749 GIRFAKALCQERGNS

-772 AEDFNKKDIPS
+772 AEDFNKKDIAS

-798 GDLAEESIAQLSKA
+798 GDLSEESIAQLSKA

-876 SATVALYNRI
+876 SAMVALYNRI
-886 SEMQTPEHPVCIADV
+886 GEMQTPEHPVCIADV
-901 RDIVDDAIQR
+901 RDIVDDAISR

>member
-1 MVHCIY
+1 MVDCTY

-25 YSLKLDE
+25 YNLKLDE

-64 MVSEIYEANDRLE
+64 MVSEIYEANGRLE

-88 RSQTTRTILFRLTE
+88 RSQMTRTILFRLTE

-148 ISILEEYKEAEY
+148 IAILEEYKEAEY

-202 ELKRSLTDLTPVQQ
+202 ELKRSLTELTPMQQ
-216 AIYDHRDEMMP
+216 TIYDHRDENLMP

-273 HTAAAEQEVLKPVQ
+273 HTAAAEQETPEQQ
-287 DQSWRYAT
+287 DQSWRYST
-295 GGTTRVMPTDVVKET
+295 GGTTRVMPADAVRNNLQTNAPAAASVEAAET
-310 LQQENT
+310 LSQKQE
-316 TAAPDIAFDAQQLQ
+316 APDQAFDAQQLQ

-356 KNDMSFFK
+356 KNDMSFFR
-364 DRAADV
+364 DRAGNV
-370 SVEQPKESIDDIL
+370 PVQEPKESIDDIL
-383 VSMSGADEA
+383 VSMSGADET
-392 ASTAEQEEPEKE
+392 ASTEEKEPERE
-404 IPEMPVM
+404 MPEMPDLQVEN
-411 PEQPVEPV
+411 EQPKEAVQPSGE
-419 KTVAENPNLRPR
+419 ER
-431 IQNSGTAASGF
+431 IPASQAAAQDPGMAASGF

-454 EAQQA
+454 EAEQA
-459 AGLNEQL
+459 AGLNERL
-466 AARAG
+466 AAHAG
-471 VDRDKEEKVKM
+471 VNAAAEKKVEMPGTPAPDMASGTLENSQTEKKT
-482 AAQQPPRT
+482 AAQPQVPVK
-490 EKPVSRPKAE
+490 KPEQAAREQRIQSGQQSQAG
-500 MPVRQPV
+500 QPV
-507 MKAQTQAPVNGAG
+507 MS
-520 QPTERQAQ
+520 QPA
-528 PQMNVGQPMQGQ
+528 QGQ
-540 APQQANVSQPVQG
+540 QQAATGVPQQSSADQKAARVS
-553 MVQQP
+553 
-558 NGGQPMQGRAPQQ
+558 
-571 ANVGQ
+571 
-576 PVQGMAPQQ
+576 
-585 PNGGQP
+585 
-591 MQGMAPQQANVS
+591 
-603 QPVQGMAQQQPN
+603 
-615 GGQPMQGMAPQQ
+615 
-627 MNGGQPMQGQAPQP
+627 
-641 AGMNGQP
+641 
-648 QPSRQNNVN
+648 

-662 IRMERAGRNA
+662 IRMERAGRNT
-672 EQAAARQ
+672 EAAATQQ

-687 RPHQSLTLS
+687 RPNQSLTLS
-696 QQQMF
+696 QQQLF

-715 SALNESLI
+715 CAMKETLNKL
-723 KVQKDKTSRSGNL
+723 QKDKTSRSGNL

-749 GIRFAKALCQGRGSS
+749 GIRFAKALCQERGNS

-772 AEDFNKKDIPS
+772 AEDFNKKDIAS

-798 GDLAEESIAQLSKA
+798 GDLSEESIAQLSKA

-876 SATVALYNRI
+876 SAMVALYNRI
-886 SEMQTPEHPVCIADV
+886 GEMQTPEHPVCIADV
-901 RDIVDDAIQR
+901 RDIVDDAISR

>member
-1 MVHCIY
+1 MVDCTY

-25 YSLKLDE
+25 YNLKLDE

-64 MVSEIYEANDRLE
+64 MVSEIYEANGRLE

-88 RSQTTRTILFRLTE
+88 RSQMTRTILFRLTE

-148 ISILEEYKEAEY
+148 IAILEEYKEAEY

-202 ELKRSLTDLTPVQQ
+202 ELKRSLTELTPMQQ
-216 AIYDHRDEMMP
+216 TIYDHRDENLMP

-273 HTAAAEQEVLKPVQ
+273 HTAAAEQETPEQQ
-287 DQSWRYAT
+287 DQSWRYST
-295 GGTTRVMPTDVVKET
+295 GGTTRVMPADAVRNNLQTNAPAAASVEAAET
-310 LQQENT
+310 LSQKQE
-316 TAAPDIAFDAQQLQ
+316 APDQAFDAQQLQ

-356 KNDMSFFK
+356 KNDMSFFR
-364 DRAADV
+364 DRAGNV
-370 SVEQPKESIDDIL
+370 PVQEPKESIDDIL
-383 VSMSGADEA
+383 VSMSGADET
-392 ASTAEQEEPEKE
+392 ASTEEKEPERE
-404 IPEMPVM
+404 MPEMPDLQVEN
-411 PEQPVEPV
+411 EQPKAAVQPSGE
-419 KTVAENPNLRPR
+419 ER
-431 IQNSGTAASGF
+431 IPAPQAAAQDPGMAASGF

-454 EAQQA
+454 EAEQA
-459 AGLNEQL
+459 AGLNERL
-466 AARAG
+466 AAHAG
-471 VDRDKEEKVKM
+471 VNAAAEKKVEMPGTTAPDMSSGTLENSQTEKKT
-482 AAQQPPRT
+482 AAQPQVPVK
-490 EKPVSRPKAE
+490 KPEQAAREQRIQSGQQSQAG
-500 MPVRQPV
+500 QPV
-507 MKAQTQAPVNGAG
+507 MS
-520 QPTERQAQ
+520 QPA
-528 PQMNVGQPMQGQ
+528 QGQ
-540 APQQANVSQPVQG
+540 QQAAAGVPQQSSADQKAARVS
-553 MVQQP
+553 
-558 NGGQPMQGRAPQQ
+558 
-571 ANVGQ
+571 
-576 PVQGMAPQQ
+576 
-585 PNGGQP
+585 
-591 MQGMAPQQANVS
+591 
-603 QPVQGMAQQQPN
+603 
-615 GGQPMQGMAPQQ
+615 
-627 MNGGQPMQGQAPQP
+627 
-641 AGMNGQP
+641 
-648 QPSRQNNVN
+648 

-662 IRMERAGRNA
+662 IRMERAGRNT
-672 EQAAARQ
+672 EAAATQQ

-687 RPHQSLTLS
+687 RPNQSLTLS
-696 QQQMF
+696 QQQLF

-715 SALNESLI
+715 CAMKETLNKL
-723 KVQKDKTSRSGNL
+723 QKDKTSRSGNL

-749 GIRFAKALCQGRGSS
+749 GIRFAKALCQERGNS

-772 AEDFNKKDIPS
+772 AEDFNKKDIAS

-798 GDLAEESIAQLSKA
+798 GDLSEESIAQLSKA

-876 SATVALYNRI
+876 SAMVALYNRI
-886 SEMQTPEHPVCIADV
+886 GEMQTPEHPVCIADV
-901 RDIVDDAIQR
+901 RDIVDDAISR

>member
-25 YSLKLDE
+25 YNLKLDE

-64 MVSEIYEANDRLE
+64 MVSEIYEANGRLE

-88 RSQTTRTILFRLTE
+88 RSQMTRTILFRLTE

-148 ISILEEYKEAEY
+148 IAILEEYKEAEY

-202 ELKRSLTDLTPVQQ
+202 ELKRSLTELTPMQQ
-216 AIYDHRDEMMP
+216 TIYDHRDENLMP

-273 HTAAAEQEVLKPVQ
+273 HTAAAEQETPEQQ
-287 DQSWRYAT
+287 DQSWRYST
-295 GGTTRVMPTDVVKET
+295 GGTTRVMPADAVRNNLQTDAPAAASVEAAEAVP
-310 LQQENT
+310 QEPE
-316 TAAPDIAFDAQQLQ
+316 APDQAFDAQQLQ

-337 REIISGIHP
+337 REIISGIRP

-356 KNDMSFFK
+356 KNDMSFFR
-364 DRAADV
+364 DRAGNV
-370 SVEQPKESIDDIL
+370 PVQEPKESIDDIL
-383 VSMSGADEA
+383 VSMSGADET
-392 ASTAEQEEPEKE
+392 ASTEEKEPERE
-404 IPEMPVM
+404 MPEMPDLQVEN
-411 PEQPVEPV
+411 EQPKEAVQPSGE
-419 KTVAENPNLRPR
+419 ER
-431 IQNSGTAASGF
+431 IPAPQAAAQDPGMAASGF

-454 EAQQA
+454 EAEQA
-459 AGLNEQL
+459 AGLNERL
-466 AARAG
+466 AAHAG
-471 VDRDKEEKVKM
+471 VNAAAEKKVEMPGTTAPDMASGTLENSQTEKKT
-482 AAQQPPRT
+482 AAQPQVPVK
-490 EKPVSRPKAE
+490 KPEQAAREQRIQSVQQSQAG
-500 MPVRQPV
+500 QPV
-507 MKAQTQAPVNGAG
+507 MS
-520 QPTERQAQ
+520 QPA
-528 PQMNVGQPMQGQ
+528 QGQ
-540 APQQANVSQPVQG
+540 QQAAAGVPQQSSADQKAARVS
-553 MVQQP
+553 
-558 NGGQPMQGRAPQQ
+558 
-571 ANVGQ
+571 
-576 PVQGMAPQQ
+576 
-585 PNGGQP
+585 
-591 MQGMAPQQANVS
+591 
-603 QPVQGMAQQQPN
+603 
-615 GGQPMQGMAPQQ
+615 
-627 MNGGQPMQGQAPQP
+627 
-641 AGMNGQP
+641 
-648 QPSRQNNVN
+648 

-662 IRMERAGRNA
+662 IRMERAGRNT
-672 EQAAARQ
+672 EAAATQQ

-687 RPHQSLTLS
+687 RPNQSLTLS
-696 QQQMF
+696 QQQLF

-715 SALNESLI
+715 CAMKETLNKL
-723 KVQKDKTSRSGNL
+723 QKDKTSRSGNL

-749 GIRFAKALCQGRGSS
+749 GIRFAKALCQERGNS

-772 AEDFNKKDIPS
+772 AEDFNKKDIAS

-798 GDLAEESIAQLSKA
+798 GDLSEESIAQLSKA

-876 SATVALYNRI
+876 SAMVALYNRI
-886 SEMQTPEHPVCIADV
+886 GEMQTPEHPVCIADV
-901 RDIVDDAIQR
+901 RDIVDDAISR

>member
-1 MVHCIY
+1 M
-7 LCNPKGNCQEVKT
+7 KT

-25 YSLKLDE
+25 YNLKLDE

-64 MVSEIYEANDRLE
+64 MVSEIYEANGRLE

-88 RSQTTRTILFRLTE
+88 RSQMTRTILFRLTE

-148 ISILEEYKEAEY
+148 IAILEEYKEAEY

-202 ELKRSLTDLTPVQQ
+202 ELKRSLTELTPMQQ
-216 AIYDHRDEMMP
+216 TIYDHRDENLMP

-273 HTAAAEQEVLKPVQ
+273 HTAAAEQETPEQQ
-287 DQSWRYAT
+287 DQSWRYST
-295 GGTTRVMPTDVVKET
+295 GGTTRVMPADAVRNNLQTDAPAAASAGAAEAVP
-310 LQQENT
+310 QEPE
-316 TAAPDIAFDAQQLQ
+316 APDQAFDAQQLQ

-356 KNDMSFFK
+356 KNDMSFFR
-364 DRAADV
+364 DRAGNV
-370 SVEQPKESIDDIL
+370 PVQEPKESIDDIL
-383 VSMSGADEA
+383 VSMSGADET
-392 ASTAEQEEPEKE
+392 ASTEEKEPER
-404 IPEMPVM
+404 EMPAM
-411 PEQPVEPV
+411 PEQPDLQVENEKPKEAV
-419 KTVAENPNLRPR
+419 QPSGEER
-431 IQNSGTAASGF
+431 IPAPQAAAQDPGMAASGF

-454 EAQQA
+454 EAEQA
-459 AGLNEQL
+459 AGLNERL
-466 AARAG
+466 AAHAG
-471 VDRDKEEKVKM
+471 VNAAAEKKVEMPGTTAPDMASGTLENSQTEKRT
-482 AAQQPPRT
+482 AAQPQVPVK
-490 EKPVSRPKAE
+490 KPEQAAREQRIQSVQQSQSG
-500 MPVRQPV
+500 QPV
-507 MKAQTQAPVNGAG
+507 MS
-520 QPTERQAQ
+520 QPA
-528 PQMNVGQPMQGQ
+528 QGQ
-540 APQQANVSQPVQG
+540 QQAAAGVPQQSSADQKAARVS
-553 MVQQP
+553 
-558 NGGQPMQGRAPQQ
+558 
-571 ANVGQ
+571 
-576 PVQGMAPQQ
+576 
-585 PNGGQP
+585 
-591 MQGMAPQQANVS
+591 
-603 QPVQGMAQQQPN
+603 
-615 GGQPMQGMAPQQ
+615 
-627 MNGGQPMQGQAPQP
+627 
-641 AGMNGQP
+641 
-648 QPSRQNNVN
+648 

-662 IRMERAGRNA
+662 IRMERAGRNT
-672 EQAAARQ
+672 EAAATQQ

-687 RPHQSLTLS
+687 RPNQSLTLS
-696 QQQMF
+696 QQQLF

-715 SALNESLI
+715 CAMKETLNKL
-723 KVQKDKTSRSGNL
+723 QKDKTSRSGNL

-749 GIRFAKALCQGRGSS
+749 GIRFAKALCQERGNS

-772 AEDFNKKDIPS
+772 AEDFNKKDIAS

-798 GDLAEESIAQLSKA
+798 GDLSEESIAQLSKA

-876 SATVALYNRI
+876 SAMVALYNRI
-886 SEMQTPEHPVCIADV
+886 GEMQTPEHPVCIADV
-901 RDIVDDAIQR
+901 RDIVDDAISR

>member
-1 MVHCIY
+1 MVDCTY

-25 YSLKLDE
+25 YNLKLDE

-64 MVSEIYEANDRLE
+64 MVSEIYEANGRLE

-88 RSQTTRTILFRLTE
+88 RSQMTRTILFRLTE

-148 ISILEEYKEAEY
+148 IAILEEYKEAEY

-202 ELKRSLTDLTPVQQ
+202 ELKRSLTELTPMQQ
-216 AIYDHRDEMMP
+216 TIYDHRDENLMP

-273 HTAAAEQEVLKPVQ
+273 HTAAAEQETPEQQ
-287 DQSWRYAT
+287 DQSWRYST
-295 GGTTRVMPTDVVKET
+295 GGTTRVMPADAVRNNLQTDAPAAASAGAAEAVP
-310 LQQENT
+310 QEPEV
-316 TAAPDIAFDAQQLQ
+316 PDQAFDAQQLQ

-356 KNDMSFFK
+356 KNDMSFFR
-364 DRAADV
+364 DRAGNV
-370 SVEQPKESIDDIL
+370 PVQEPKESIDDIL
-383 VSMSGADEA
+383 VSMSGADET
-392 ASTAEQEEPEKE
+392 ASTEEKEPERE
-404 IPEMPVM
+404 MPEMPDQQVEN
-411 PEQPVEPV
+411 EQPKEAVQPSRE
-419 KTVAENPNLRPR
+419 ER
-431 IQNSGTAASGF
+431 IPASQAAAQDPGMAASGF

-454 EAQQA
+454 EAEQA
-459 AGLNEQL
+459 AGLNERL
-466 AARAG
+466 AAHAG
-471 VDRDKEEKVKM
+471 VNAAAEKKVEMPGTTAPDMASGTLENSQTEKKT
-482 AAQQPPRT
+482 AAQPQVPVK
-490 EKPVSRPKAE
+490 KPEQAAREQRIQSGQQSQAG
-500 MPVRQPV
+500 QPV
-507 MKAQTQAPVNGAG
+507 MS
-520 QPTERQAQ
+520 QPA
-528 PQMNVGQPMQGQ
+528 QGQ
-540 APQQANVSQPVQG
+540 QQAAAGVPQQSSADQKAARVS
-553 MVQQP
+553 
-558 NGGQPMQGRAPQQ
+558 
-571 ANVGQ
+571 
-576 PVQGMAPQQ
+576 
-585 PNGGQP
+585 
-591 MQGMAPQQANVS
+591 
-603 QPVQGMAQQQPN
+603 
-615 GGQPMQGMAPQQ
+615 
-627 MNGGQPMQGQAPQP
+627 
-641 AGMNGQP
+641 
-648 QPSRQNNVN
+648 

-662 IRMERAGRNA
+662 IRMERAGRNT
-672 EQAAARQ
+672 EAAATQQ

-687 RPHQSLTLS
+687 RPNQSLTLS
-696 QQQMF
+696 QQQLF

-715 SALNESLI
+715 CAMKETLNKL
-723 KVQKDKTSRSGNL
+723 QKDKTSRSGNL

-749 GIRFAKALCQGRGSS
+749 GIRFAKALCQERGNS

-772 AEDFNKKDIPS
+772 AEDFNKKDIAS

-798 GDLAEESIAQLSKA
+798 GDLSEESIAQLSKA

-876 SATVALYNRI
+876 SAMVALYNRI
-886 SEMQTPEHPVCIADV
+886 GEMQTPEHPVCIADV
-901 RDIVDDAIQR
+901 RDIVDDAISR

>member
-273 HTAAAEQEVLKPVQ
+273 HTAAAEQEVLEPVQ
-287 DQSWRYAT
+287 DQSWRYTT
-295 GGTTRVMPTDVVKET
+295 GGTTRVMPTDAVKET

-316 TAAPDIAFDAQQLQ
+316 TAAPDTAFDAQQLQ

-419 KTVAENPNLRPR
+419 KTVAENPNLRPQM
-431 IQNSGTAASGF
+431 QNSGTAASGF

-482 AAQQPPRT
+482 AAQQQPRT

-500 MPVRQPV
+500 MPVQQPV
-507 MKAQTQAPVNGAG
+507 MKAQPQAPVNGAG
-520 QPTERQAQ
+520 QAAERQAQ

-540 APQQANVSQPVQG
+540 AS
-553 MVQQP
+553 
-558 NGGQPMQGRAPQQ
+558 QQ

-585 PNGGQP
+585 PNGGR
-591 MQGMAPQQANVS
+591 
-603 QPVQGMAQQQPN
+603 
-615 GGQPMQGMAPQQ
+615 
-627 MNGGQPMQGQAPQP
+627 PMQGQAPQQPNVGQPVQGMAPQP
-641 AGMNGQP
+641 AAMNGQP
-648 QPSRQNNVN
+648 QPPRQNNVN

-672 EQAAARQ
+672 EQAAAQQ

>member
-1 MVHCIY
+1 MVDCTY

-25 YSLKLDE
+25 YNLKLDE

-64 MVSEIYEANDRLE
+64 MVSEIYEANGRLE

-88 RSQTTRTILFRLTE
+88 RSQMTRTILFRLTE

-148 ISILEEYKEAEY
+148 IAILEEYKEAEY

-202 ELKRSLTDLTPVQQ
+202 ELKRSLTELTPMQQ
-216 AIYDHRDEMMP
+216 TIYDHRDENLMP

-273 HTAAAEQEVLKPVQ
+273 HTAAAEQETPEQQ
-287 DQSWRYAT
+287 DQSWRYST
-295 GGTTRVMPTDVVKET
+295 GGTTRVMPADAVRNNLQTDAPAAASVEAAEAVP
-310 LQQENT
+310 QEPE
-316 TAAPDIAFDAQQLQ
+316 APDQAFDAQQLQ

-337 REIISGIHP
+337 REIISGIRP

-356 KNDMSFFK
+356 KNDMSFFR
-364 DRAADV
+364 DRAGNV
-370 SVEQPKESIDDIL
+370 PVQEPKESIDDIL
-383 VSMSGADEA
+383 VSMSGADET
-392 ASTAEQEEPEKE
+392 ASTEEKEPER
-404 IPEMPVM
+404 EMPDLQVEN
-411 PEQPVEPV
+411 EQPKEVVQPSGE
-419 KTVAENPNLRPR
+419 ER
-431 IQNSGTAASGF
+431 IPAPQAAAQDPGMAASGF

-454 EAQQA
+454 EAEQA
-459 AGLNEQL
+459 AGLNERL
-466 AARAG
+466 AAHAG
-471 VDRDKEEKVKM
+471 VNAAAEKKEEMPGTTAPDMASGTLENSQTEKKT
-482 AAQQPPRT
+482 AAQPQVPVK
-490 EKPVSRPKAE
+490 KPEQAAREQRIQSGQQSQAG
-500 MPVRQPV
+500 QPV
-507 MKAQTQAPVNGAG
+507 MS
-520 QPTERQAQ
+520 QPA
-528 PQMNVGQPMQGQ
+528 QGQ
-540 APQQANVSQPVQG
+540 QQAAAGVPQQSSADQKAARVS
-553 MVQQP
+553 
-558 NGGQPMQGRAPQQ
+558 
-571 ANVGQ
+571 
-576 PVQGMAPQQ
+576 
-585 PNGGQP
+585 
-591 MQGMAPQQANVS
+591 
-603 QPVQGMAQQQPN
+603 
-615 GGQPMQGMAPQQ
+615 
-627 MNGGQPMQGQAPQP
+627 
-641 AGMNGQP
+641 
-648 QPSRQNNVN
+648 

-662 IRMERAGRNA
+662 IRMERAGRNT
-672 EQAAARQ
+672 EAAATQQ

-687 RPHQSLTLS
+687 RPNQSLTLS
-696 QQQMF
+696 QQQLF

-715 SALNESLI
+715 CAMKETLNKL
-723 KVQKDKTSRSGNL
+723 QKDKTSRSGNL

-749 GIRFAKALCQGRGSS
+749 GIRFAKALCQERGNS

-772 AEDFNKKDIPS
+772 AEDFNKKDIAS

-798 GDLAEESIAQLSKA
+798 GDLSEESIAQLSKA

-876 SATVALYNRI
+876 SAMVALYNRI
-886 SEMQTPEHPVCIADV
+886 GEMQTPEHPVCIADV
-901 RDIVDDAIQR
+901 RDIVDDAISR

>member
-102 VAIKMKE
+102 IAIKMKE

-295 GGTTRVMPTDVVKET
+295 GGTTRVMPTDAVKET

-364 DRAADV
+364 DRTADV

-411 PEQPVEPV
+411 PEQPVEAV
-419 KTVAENPNLRPR
+419 KTVAENPNLRPQ

-466 AARAG
+466 AAREG

-553 MVQQP
+553 M
-558 NGGQPMQGRAPQQ
+558 
-571 ANVGQ
+571 
-576 PVQGMAPQQ
+576 
-585 PNGGQP
+585 
-591 MQGMAPQQANVS
+591 
-603 QPVQGMAQQQPN
+603 AQQQPN
-615 GGQPMQGMAPQQ
+615 GGQPMQGMAPQ
-627 MNGGQPMQGQAPQP
+627 P

-648 QPSRQNNVN
+648 QPPRQNNVN

>member
-1 MVHCIY
+1 MVDCTY

-25 YSLKLDE
+25 YNLKLDE

-64 MVSEIYEANDRLE
+64 MVSEIYEANGRLE

-88 RSQTTRTILFRLTE
+88 RSQMTRTILFRLTE

-148 ISILEEYKEAEY
+148 IAILEEYKEAEY

-202 ELKRSLTDLTPVQQ
+202 ELKRSLTELTPMQQ
-216 AIYDHRDEMMP
+216 TIYDHRDENLMP

-273 HTAAAEQEVLKPVQ
+273 HTAAAEQETPEQQ
-287 DQSWRYAT
+287 DQSWRYST
-295 GGTTRVMPTDVVKET
+295 GGTTRVMPADAVRNNLQTDAPAAASVEEAEAVS
-310 LQQENT
+310 QEPE
-316 TAAPDIAFDAQQLQ
+316 APDQAFDAQQLQ

-356 KNDMSFFK
+356 KNDMSFFR
-364 DRAADV
+364 DRAGNV
-370 SVEQPKESIDDIL
+370 SVQEPKESIDDIL
-383 VSMSGADEA
+383 VSMSGADET
-392 ASTAEQEEPEKE
+392 ASTEEKE
-404 IPEMPVM
+404 PKREMPEMPDLQVEN
-411 PEQPVEPV
+411 EQPKEAVQPSGE
-419 KTVAENPNLRPR
+419 ER
-431 IQNSGTAASGF
+431 IPAPQAAAQDPGMAASGF

-454 EAQQA
+454 EAEQA
-459 AGLNEQL
+459 AGLNERL
-466 AARAG
+466 AAHAG
-471 VDRDKEEKVKM
+471 VNAAAEKKVEMPGTTASDMASGTLENSQTEKKT
-482 AAQQPPRT
+482 AAQPQVPVK
-490 EKPVSRPKAE
+490 KPEQAAREQRIQSVQQSQAG
-500 MPVRQPV
+500 QPV
-507 MKAQTQAPVNGAG
+507 MS
-520 QPTERQAQ
+520 QPA
-528 PQMNVGQPMQGQ
+528 QGQ
-540 APQQANVSQPVQG
+540 QQAAAGVPQQSSADQKAARVS
-553 MVQQP
+553 
-558 NGGQPMQGRAPQQ
+558 
-571 ANVGQ
+571 
-576 PVQGMAPQQ
+576 
-585 PNGGQP
+585 
-591 MQGMAPQQANVS
+591 
-603 QPVQGMAQQQPN
+603 
-615 GGQPMQGMAPQQ
+615 
-627 MNGGQPMQGQAPQP
+627 
-641 AGMNGQP
+641 
-648 QPSRQNNVN
+648 

-662 IRMERAGRNA
+662 IRMERAGRNT
-672 EQAAARQ
+672 EAAATQQ

-687 RPHQSLTLS
+687 RPNQSLTLS
-696 QQQMF
+696 QQQLF

-715 SALNESLI
+715 CAMKETLNKL
-723 KVQKDKTSRSGNL
+723 QKDKTSRSGNL

-749 GIRFAKALCQGRGSS
+749 GIRFAKALCQERGNS

-772 AEDFNKKDIPS
+772 AEDFNKKDIAS

-798 GDLAEESIAQLSKA
+798 GDLSEESIAQLSKA

-876 SATVALYNRI
+876 SAMVALYNRI
-886 SEMQTPEHPVCIADV
+886 GEMQTPEHPVCIADV
-901 RDIVDDAIQR
+901 RDIVDDAISR

>member
-1 MVHCIY
+1 M
-7 LCNPKGNCQEVKT
+7 
-20 LDKYE
+20 DKYE
-25 YSLKLDE
+25 YNLKLDE

-64 MVSEIYEANDRLE
+64 MVSEIYEANGRLE

-88 RSQTTRTILFRLTE
+88 RSQMTRTILFRLTE

-148 ISILEEYKEAEY
+148 IAILEEYKEAEY

-202 ELKRSLTDLTPVQQ
+202 ELKRSLTELTPMQQ
-216 AIYDHRDEMMP
+216 TIYDHRDENLMP

-273 HTAAAEQEVLKPVQ
+273 HTAAAEQETPEQQ
-287 DQSWRYAT
+287 DQSWRYST
-295 GGTTRVMPTDVVKET
+295 GGTTRVMPADAVRNNLQTDAPAAASAGAAEAVP
-310 LQQENT
+310 QEPE
-316 TAAPDIAFDAQQLQ
+316 APDQAFDAQQLQ

-356 KNDMSFFK
+356 KNDMSFFR
-364 DRAADV
+364 DRAGNV
-370 SVEQPKESIDDIL
+370 PVQEPKESIDDIL
-383 VSMSGADEA
+383 VSMSGADET
-392 ASTAEQEEPEKE
+392 ASTEEKEPERE
-404 IPEMPVM
+404 IPEMPDLQVEN
-411 PEQPVEPV
+411 EQPKEAVQPSGE
-419 KTVAENPNLRPR
+419 ER
-431 IQNSGTAASGF
+431 IPAPQAAAQDPGMAASGF

-454 EAQQA
+454 EAEQA
-459 AGLNEQL
+459 AGLNERL
-466 AARAG
+466 AAHAG
-471 VDRDKEEKVKM
+471 VNAAAEKKVEMPGTTAPDMASGTLENSQTEKKT
-482 AAQQPPRT
+482 AAQPQVPVK
-490 EKPVSRPKAE
+490 KPEQAAREQRIQSVQQSQAG
-500 MPVRQPV
+500 QPV
-507 MKAQTQAPVNGAG
+507 MS
-520 QPTERQAQ
+520 QPA
-528 PQMNVGQPMQGQ
+528 QGQ
-540 APQQANVSQPVQG
+540 QQAAAGVPQQSSADQKAARVS
-553 MVQQP
+553 
-558 NGGQPMQGRAPQQ
+558 
-571 ANVGQ
+571 
-576 PVQGMAPQQ
+576 
-585 PNGGQP
+585 
-591 MQGMAPQQANVS
+591 
-603 QPVQGMAQQQPN
+603 
-615 GGQPMQGMAPQQ
+615 
-627 MNGGQPMQGQAPQP
+627 
-641 AGMNGQP
+641 
-648 QPSRQNNVN
+648 

-662 IRMERAGRNA
+662 IRMERAGRNT
-672 EQAAARQ
+672 EAAATQQ

-687 RPHQSLTLS
+687 RPNQSLTLS
-696 QQQMF
+696 QQQLF

-715 SALNESLI
+715 CAMKETLNKL
-723 KVQKDKTSRSGNL
+723 QKDKTSRSGNL

-749 GIRFAKALCQGRGSS
+749 GIRFAKALCQERGNS

-772 AEDFNKKDIPS
+772 AEDFNKKDIAS

-798 GDLAEESIAQLSKA
+798 GDLSEESIAQLSKA

-876 SATVALYNRI
+876 SAMVALYNRI
-886 SEMQTPEHPVCIADV
+886 GEMQTPEHPVCIADV
-901 RDIVDDAIQR
+901 RDIVDDAISR

>member
-1 MVHCIY
+1 MVDCTY

-25 YSLKLDE
+25 YNLKLDE

-64 MVSEIYEANDRLE
+64 MVSEIYEANGRLE

-88 RSQTTRTILFRLTE
+88 RSQMTRTILFRLTE

-148 ISILEEYKEAEY
+148 IAILEEYKEAEY

-202 ELKRSLTDLTPVQQ
+202 ELKRSLTELTPMQQ
-216 AIYDHRDEMMP
+216 TIYDHRDENLMP

-273 HTAAAEQEVLKPVQ
+273 HTAAAEQKTPEQQ
-287 DQSWRYAT
+287 DQSWRYST
-295 GGTTRVMPTDVVKET
+295 GGTTRVMPADAVRNNLQTDAPAAASAGAAEAVP
-310 LQQENT
+310 QEPEV
-316 TAAPDIAFDAQQLQ
+316 PDQAFDAQQLQ

-356 KNDMSFFK
+356 KNDMSFFR
-364 DRAADV
+364 DRAGNV
-370 SVEQPKESIDDIL
+370 PVQEPKESIDDIL
-383 VSMSGADEA
+383 VSMSGADET
-392 ASTAEQEEPEKE
+392 ASTEEKEPERE
-404 IPEMPVM
+404 MPEMPDQQVEN
-411 PEQPVEPV
+411 EQPKEAVQPSRE
-419 KTVAENPNLRPR
+419 ER
-431 IQNSGTAASGF
+431 IPASQAAAQDPGMAASGF

-454 EAQQA
+454 EAEQA
-459 AGLNEQL
+459 AGLNERL
-466 AARAG
+466 AAHAG
-471 VDRDKEEKVKM
+471 VNAAAEKKVEMPETTAPDMSSGTLENSQTEKKT
-482 AAQQPPRT
+482 AAQPQVPVK
-490 EKPVSRPKAE
+490 KPEQAAREQRIQSGQQSQAG
-500 MPVRQPV
+500 QPV
-507 MKAQTQAPVNGAG
+507 MS
-520 QPTERQAQ
+520 QPA
-528 PQMNVGQPMQGQ
+528 QGQ
-540 APQQANVSQPVQG
+540 QQAAAGVPQQSSADQKAARVS
-553 MVQQP
+553 
-558 NGGQPMQGRAPQQ
+558 
-571 ANVGQ
+571 
-576 PVQGMAPQQ
+576 
-585 PNGGQP
+585 
-591 MQGMAPQQANVS
+591 
-603 QPVQGMAQQQPN
+603 
-615 GGQPMQGMAPQQ
+615 
-627 MNGGQPMQGQAPQP
+627 
-641 AGMNGQP
+641 
-648 QPSRQNNVN
+648 

-662 IRMERAGRNA
+662 IRMERAGRNT
-672 EQAAARQ
+672 EAAATQQ

-687 RPHQSLTLS
+687 RPNQSLTLS
-696 QQQMF
+696 QQQLF

-715 SALNESLI
+715 CAMKETLNKL
-723 KVQKDKTSRSGNL
+723 QKDKTSRSGNL

-749 GIRFAKALCQGRGSS
+749 GIRFAKALCQERGNS

-772 AEDFNKKDIPS
+772 AEDFNKKDIAS

-798 GDLAEESIAQLSKA
+798 GDLSEESIAQLSKA

-876 SATVALYNRI
+876 SAMVALYNRI
-886 SEMQTPEHPVCIADV
+886 GEMQTPEHPVCIADV
-901 RDIVDDAIQR
+901 RDIVDDAISR

>member
-1 MVHCIY
+1 MVDCTY

-25 YSLKLDE
+25 YNLKLDE

-64 MVSEIYEANDRLE
+64 MVSEIYEANGRLE

-88 RSQTTRTILFRLTE
+88 RSQMTRTILFRLTE

-148 ISILEEYKEAEY
+148 IAILEEYKEAEY

-202 ELKRSLTDLTPVQQ
+202 ELKRSLTELTPMQQ
-216 AIYDHRDEMMP
+216 TIYDHRDENLMP

-273 HTAAAEQEVLKPVQ
+273 HTAAAEQETPEQQ
-287 DQSWRYAT
+287 DQSWRYST
-295 GGTTRVMPTDVVKET
+295 GGTTRVMPADAVRNNLQTDAPAAASAGAAEAVP
-310 LQQENT
+310 QEPE
-316 TAAPDIAFDAQQLQ
+316 APDQAFDAQQLQ

-356 KNDMSFFK
+356 KNDMSFFR
-364 DRAADV
+364 DRAGNV
-370 SVEQPKESIDDIL
+370 PVQEPKESIDDIL
-383 VSMSGADEA
+383 VSMSGADET
-392 ASTAEQEEPEKE
+392 ASTEEKEPER
-404 IPEMPVM
+404 EMPAM
-411 PEQPVEPV
+411 PEQPDLQVENEKPKEAV
-419 KTVAENPNLRPR
+419 QPSGEER
-431 IQNSGTAASGF
+431 IPAPQAAAQDPGMAASGF

-454 EAQQA
+454 EAEQA
-459 AGLNEQL
+459 AGLNERL
-466 AARAG
+466 AAHAG
-471 VDRDKEEKVKM
+471 VNAAAEKKVEMPGTTAPDMASGTLENSQTEKKT
-482 AAQQPPRT
+482 AAQPQVPVKKPEQAAREQRIQSVQQNHVDPAPAAYQETQPRPT
-490 EKPVSRPKAE
+490 VPVQGQQSQSG
-500 MPVRQPV
+500 QPV
-507 MKAQTQAPVNGAG
+507 MS
-520 QPTERQAQ
+520 QPA
-528 PQMNVGQPMQGQ
+528 QGQ
-540 APQQANVSQPVQG
+540 QQAAAGVPQQSSADQKAARVS
-553 MVQQP
+553 
-558 NGGQPMQGRAPQQ
+558 
-571 ANVGQ
+571 
-576 PVQGMAPQQ
+576 
-585 PNGGQP
+585 
-591 MQGMAPQQANVS
+591 
-603 QPVQGMAQQQPN
+603 
-615 GGQPMQGMAPQQ
+615 
-627 MNGGQPMQGQAPQP
+627 
-641 AGMNGQP
+641 
-648 QPSRQNNVN
+648 

-662 IRMERAGRNA
+662 IRMERAGRNT
-672 EQAAARQ
+672 EAAATQQ

-687 RPHQSLTLS
+687 RPNQSLTLS
-696 QQQMF
+696 QQQLF

-715 SALNESLI
+715 CAMKETLNKL
-723 KVQKDKTSRSGNL
+723 QKDKTSRSGNL

-749 GIRFAKALCQGRGSS
+749 GIRFAKALCQERGNS

-772 AEDFNKKDIPS
+772 AEDFNKKDIAS

-798 GDLAEESIAQLSKA
+798 GDLSEESIAQLSKA

-876 SATVALYNRI
+876 SAMVALYNRI
-886 SEMQTPEHPVCIADV
+886 GEMQTPEHPVCIADV
-901 RDIVDDAIQR
+901 RDIVDDAISR

>member
-1 MVHCIY
+1 MVDCTY

-25 YSLKLDE
+25 YNLKLDE

-64 MVSEIYEANDRLE
+64 MVSEIYEANGRLE

-88 RSQTTRTILFRLTE
+88 RSQMTRTILFRLTE

-148 ISILEEYKEAEY
+148 IAILEEYKEAEY

-202 ELKRSLTDLTPVQQ
+202 ELKRSLTELTPMQQ
-216 AIYDHRDEMMP
+216 TIYDHRDENLMP

-273 HTAAAEQEVLKPVQ
+273 HTAAAEQETPEQQ
-287 DQSWRYAT
+287 DQSWRYST
-295 GGTTRVMPTDVVKET
+295 GGTTRVMPADAVRNNLQTDAPAAASAGAAEAVP
-310 LQQENT
+310 QEPE
-316 TAAPDIAFDAQQLQ
+316 APDQAFDAQQLQ

-356 KNDMSFFK
+356 KNDMSFFR
-364 DRAADV
+364 DRAGNV
-370 SVEQPKESIDDIL
+370 PVQEPKESIDDIL
-383 VSMSGADEA
+383 VSMSGADET
-392 ASTAEQEEPEKE
+392 ASTEEKEPERE
-404 IPEMPVM
+404 IPEMPDLQVEN
-411 PEQPVEPV
+411 EQPKEAVQPSGE
-419 KTVAENPNLRPR
+419 ER
-431 IQNSGTAASGF
+431 IPAPQAAAQDPGMAASGF

-454 EAQQA
+454 EAEQA
-459 AGLNEQL
+459 AGLNERL
-466 AARAG
+466 AAHAG
-471 VDRDKEEKVKM
+471 VNAAAEKKVEMPGTTAPDMASGTLENSQTEKKT
-482 AAQQPPRT
+482 AAQPQVPVK
-490 EKPVSRPKAE
+490 KPEQAAREQRIQSVQQSQAG
-500 MPVRQPV
+500 QPV
-507 MKAQTQAPVNGAG
+507 MS
-520 QPTERQAQ
+520 QPA
-528 PQMNVGQPMQGQ
+528 QGQ
-540 APQQANVSQPVQG
+540 QQAAAGVPQQSSADQKAARVS
-553 MVQQP
+553 
-558 NGGQPMQGRAPQQ
+558 
-571 ANVGQ
+571 
-576 PVQGMAPQQ
+576 
-585 PNGGQP
+585 
-591 MQGMAPQQANVS
+591 
-603 QPVQGMAQQQPN
+603 
-615 GGQPMQGMAPQQ
+615 
-627 MNGGQPMQGQAPQP
+627 
-641 AGMNGQP
+641 
-648 QPSRQNNVN
+648 

-662 IRMERAGRNA
+662 IRMERAGRNT
-672 EQAAARQ
+672 EAAATQQ

-687 RPHQSLTLS
+687 RPNQSLTLS
-696 QQQMF
+696 QQQLF

-715 SALNESLI
+715 CAMKETLNKL
-723 KVQKDKTSRSGNL
+723 QKDKTSRSGNL

-749 GIRFAKALCQGRGSS
+749 GIRFAKALCQERGNS

-772 AEDFNKKDIPS
+772 AEDFNKKDIAS

-798 GDLAEESIAQLSKA
+798 GDLSEESIAQLSKA

-876 SATVALYNRI
+876 SAMVALYNRI
-886 SEMQTPEHPVCIADV
+886 GEMQTPEHPVCIADV
-901 RDIVDDAIQR
+901 RDIVDDAISR